1 MRPGSVRPEGARRAG
16 CHEAT
21 PSAKPSGSSHIGKW
35 FSLRDDDLFGVVK
48 DLPEPRLEPKL
59 EFDYEEWKQLVE
71 GGDGC
76 STQVWVEVVDGT
88 IIDIRQE
95 WRATFETS

>member
-1 MRPGSVRPEGARRAG
+1 M
-16 CHEAT
+16 
-21 PSAKPSGSSHIGKW
+21 
-35 FSLRDDDLFGVVK
+35 K